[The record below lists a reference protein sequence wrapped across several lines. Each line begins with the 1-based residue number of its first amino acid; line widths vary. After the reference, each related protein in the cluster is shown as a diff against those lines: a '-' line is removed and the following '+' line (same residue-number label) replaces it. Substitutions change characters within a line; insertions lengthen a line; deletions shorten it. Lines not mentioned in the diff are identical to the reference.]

1 MHTNSD
7 SGSPVV
13 AAPAWQDSPAVEVD
27 DSWLSSSD
35 QDRSIRRDLRE
46 ILYDELW
53 RYRGLLYELT
63 RRDIRVRYKQTA
75 LGFAWALLLPSLIVL
90 AGAMV
95 RYAMAY
101 VGGRQLGAE
110 DLAGIAIKAVPWSF
124 FVGSM
129 SFATASLV
137 GQANLVTKIYFPR
150 EVLPLAA
157 TLAQAFDACLGV
169 VSLLIAFAFLGV
181 HYGLAALWVPVLVV
195 SVFFLTAG
203 LALLVSCANLFFR
216 DVKYV
221 VQVLLMFGIFFTP
234 VFFEPEMFGPLGARV
249 MMMVNPLAP
258 LMEGLRLSVVLDHN
272 LLDKLVVQGR
282 HGMVL
287 AWSPW
292 YLVYSAACAIAALL
306 AGLLLFHRAES
317 KFAEYV

>member
-1 MHTNSD
+1 MAEPCFRESASTCDGQPICYTRVAAAPLSSRSAGRDADDNMHTNSD
-7 SGSPVV
+7 SVSPVV
-13 AAPAWQDSPAVEVD
+13 TAPAWQESPAVEVD

-46 ILYDELW
+46 IFYDELW
-53 RYRGLLYELT
+53 PYRGLLYELT

-75 LGFAWALLLPSLIVL
+75 LGFAWAVLLPSLIVL

-101 VGGRQLGAE
+101 VGGRHLGAE

-129 SFATASLV
+129 GFATASLV

-169 VSLLIAFAFLGV
+169 VVAADRVRRSGRRLRAGGV
-181 HYGLAALWVPVLVV
+181 MGTRPRR
-195 SVFFLTAG
+195 
-203 LALLVSCANLFFR
+203 CAR
-216 DVKYV
+216 
-221 VQVLLMFGIFFTP
+221 
-234 VFFEPEMFGPLGARV
+234 
-249 MMMVNPLAP
+249 
-258 LMEGLRLSVVLDHN
+258 S
-272 LLDKLVVQGR
+272 
-282 HGMVL
+282 
-287 AWSPW
+287 S
-292 YLVYSAACAIAALL
+292 
-306 AGLLLFHRAES
+306 
-317 KFAEYV
+317 